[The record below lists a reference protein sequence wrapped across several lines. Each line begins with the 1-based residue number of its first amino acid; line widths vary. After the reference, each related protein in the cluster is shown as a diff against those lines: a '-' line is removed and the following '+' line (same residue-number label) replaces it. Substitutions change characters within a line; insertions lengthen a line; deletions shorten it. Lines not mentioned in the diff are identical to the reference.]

1 MSLDIQR
8 NELHYYVDLL
18 RMQKPDQRSPEKS
31 NLCVMVLY
39 DIIRTMKLSRHG
51 KICGED
57 FSKLDFG
64 SIPFNDILFSIDG
77 ELPSCFNYC
86 ILNEWNLISGNV
98 GRMISVTFSPDGKYA
113 LTVAEDEY
121 VIFWN
126 VRSGLTEHKM
136 SRFSFQKTYPTLKFN
151 GSTAF
156 SPNGEYNLTASKNDD
171 TAILKNEKTGQIISI
186 LKGHTDGI
194 RSVAFSPDGTMCLTG
209 SYDGTAMIWETKTG
223 TCIHKLGG
231 NINIPQYI
239 KIAPDSKTFLAVSYL
254 QPLYHTSRNETQQL
268 WDIEAEKCILTP
280 DSTTNWNTTSK
291 DVESIIIHINGSKTT
306 CPAYPYEIQV
316 NSDSFTLYKYN
327 PDEEDD
333 DYDLSGV
340 KPYNIGTYY
349 SIRGLFLNNC
359 SFCNISATEKTRL
372 ILYQYGAIT

>member
-1 MSLDIQR
+1 
-8 NELHYYVDLL
+8 
-18 RMQKPDQRSPEKS
+18 
-31 NLCVMVLY
+31 
-39 DIIRTMKLSRHG
+39 MKLSRHE

-77 ELPSCFNYC
+77 ELPSCFNQC

-113 LTVAEDEY
+113 LIVAEDEY

-126 VRSGLTEHKM
+126 VKSGLTELKM

-151 GSTAF
+151 RNTAF
-156 SPNGEYNLTASKNDD
+156 SPNGEYRLTVSKNDD
-171 TAILKNEKTGQIISI
+171 TAILKNEKTGQVISI
-186 LKGHTDGI
+186 LKDHTDCI
-194 RSVAFSPDGTMCLTG
+194 RSVAFSPDGTTCLTD
-209 SYDGTAMIWETKTG
+209 SYDGTAMLWETKTG

-231 NINIPQYI
+231 NISLPQYI
-239 KIAPDSKTFLAVSYL
+239 KIAPDSKTFLAVSYH
-254 QPLYHTSRNETQQL
+254 QPLFHKSRYEAQQL
-268 WDIEAEKCILTP
+268 WDIEAKKCILTP
-280 DSTTNWNTTSK
+280 VFTTNWNTTSK
-291 DVESIIIHINGSKTT
+291 DGKSIVIHINGRKTA
-306 CPAYPYEIQV
+306 CPPYPYEIQV
-316 NSDSFTLYKYN
+316 NSDSFALYRYN

-349 SIRGLFLNNC
+349 SVRGLFLNNC